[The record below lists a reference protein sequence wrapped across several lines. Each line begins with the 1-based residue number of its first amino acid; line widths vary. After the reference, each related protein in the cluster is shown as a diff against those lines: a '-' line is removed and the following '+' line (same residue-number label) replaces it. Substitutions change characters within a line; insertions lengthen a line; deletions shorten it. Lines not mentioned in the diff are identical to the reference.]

1 MPLVKIRQYQFPG
14 MEVLKSYLL
23 KQLEELGGDG
33 LCRHASSQLGSIVA
47 CLVSDKCDCF
57 PASGIPA
64 DEPMHEDGKRC
75 WCDNHGYNCLQCGA
89 RYFWGKEEDYIVL
102 FVRIETVKWG
112 PVNSVWL
119 ANLTFD
125 TDEHPIFND
134 NTKGVLWCNDPSCGT
149 GCGKRW
155 LRMTFMLKDQLQ
167 WAAHFEFPAP
177 NRPSAMTMTLE
188 YQIYRDAANW
198 LGCSGMPRDIE
209 QILEILDPLR
219 RLQSL
224 RI

>member
-1 MPLVKIRQYQFPG
+1 
-14 MEVLKSYLL
+14 
-23 KQLEELGGDG
+23 
-33 LCRHASSQLGSIVA
+33 
-47 CLVSDKCDCF
+47 
-57 PASGIPA
+57 
-64 DEPMHEDGKRC
+64 
-75 WCDNHGYNCLQCGA
+75 
-89 RYFWGKEEDYIVL
+89 
-102 FVRIETVKWG
+102 VRIETVKWG